1 MTADTPSVEKLEK
14 RARNVL
20 LFQLSR
26 SMKTKWQLAQ
36 ILEKREIPAEIANA
50 LLDRFEEVQLIDDG
64 VFAAAYVRSR
74 VEKGKSSVIIG
85 RELSQKGVNRSLVEE
100 ALSGISRE
108 DEEKMVLELGRA
120 RWARLANIEANARY
134 RRVSG
139 FLMRR
144 GYSSSMVSSALRE
157 IRSAD

>member
-1 MTADTPSVEKLEK
+1 MADTRSDEKLEK

-36 ILEKREIPAEIANA
+36 ILEKREIPAEIASS
-50 LLDRFEEVQLIDDG
+50 LLDRFEEVQLIDDA

-74 VEKGKSSVIIG
+74 VEKGKSSRIIG
-85 RELSQKGVNRSLVEE
+85 RELQQKGVDRSIVEE
-100 ALSGISRE
+100 AISGISRD

-120 RWARLANIEANARY
+120 RWDRLVDVSPDARY

-144 GYSSSMVSSALRE
+144 GFSSSMVSSALRE
-157 IRSAD
+157 IRSGD

>member
-1 MTADTPSVEKLEK
+1 MADTRSDEKLEK

-36 ILEKREIPAEIANA
+36 ILEKREIPAEIASS
-50 LLDRFEEVQLIDDG
+50 LLDRFEEVQLIDDA

-74 VEKGKSSVIIG
+74 VEKGKSSRIIG
-85 RELSQKGVNRSLVEE
+85 RELQQKGVDRSIVEE
-100 ALSGISRE
+100 AISGISRD

-120 RWARLANIEANARY
+120 RWDRLVDVPPDARY

-144 GYSSSMVSSALRE
+144 GFSSSMVSSALRE
-157 IRSAD
+157 IRSGD

>member
-1 MTADTPSVEKLEK
+1 MADTRSDEKLEK

-36 ILEKREIPAEIANA
+36 ILEKREIPAEIANS
-50 LLDRFEEVQLIDDG
+50 LLDRFEEVQLIDDA

-74 VEKGKSSVIIG
+74 VEKGKSSRIIG
-85 RELSQKGVNRSLVEE
+85 RELQQKGVDRSIVEE
-100 ALSGISRE
+100 AISGISRD
-108 DEEKMVLELGRA
+108 DEEKMVLELGKA
-120 RWARLANIEANARY
+120 RWDRLVDVAPDARY

-144 GYSSSMVSSALRE
+144 GFSSSMVSSALRE
-157 IRSAD
+157 IRSGD

>member
-1 MTADTPSVEKLEK
+1 MADTRSDEKLEK

-36 ILEKREIPAEIANA
+36 ILEKREIPAEIASS
-50 LLDRFEEVQLIDDG
+50 LLDRFEEVQLIDDA

-74 VEKGKSSVIIG
+74 VEKGKSSRIIG
-85 RELSQKGVNRSLVEE
+85 RELQQKGVDRSIVEE
-100 ALSGISRE
+100 AISGISRD

-120 RWARLANIEANARY
+120 RWDRLVGVPPDARY

-144 GYSSSMVSSALRE
+144 GFSSSMVSSALRE
-157 IRSAD
+157 IRSGD

>member
-1 MTADTPSVEKLEK
+1 MADTRSDEKLEK

-36 ILEKREIPAEIANA
+36 ILEKREIPAELASS
-50 LLDRFEEVQLIDDG
+50 LLDRFEEVQLIDDA

-74 VEKGKSSVIIG
+74 VEKGKSSRIIG
-85 RELSQKGVNRSLVEE
+85 RELQQKGVDRSIVEE
-100 ALSGISRE
+100 AISGISRD

-120 RWARLANIEANARY
+120 RWDRLVDVPPDARY

-144 GYSSSMVSSALRE
+144 GFSSSMVSSALRE
-157 IRSAD
+157 IRSGD

>member
-1 MTADTPSVEKLEK
+1 MADTRSDEKLEK

-36 ILEKREIPAEIANA
+36 ILEKREIPVEIASS
-50 LLDRFEEVQLIDDG
+50 LLDRFEEVQLIDDA

-74 VEKGKSSVIIG
+74 VEKGKSSRIIG
-85 RELSQKGVNRSLVEE
+85 RELQQKGVDRSIVEE
-100 ALSGISRE
+100 AISGISRD

-120 RWARLANIEANARY
+120 RWDRLVDVPPDARY

-144 GYSSSMVSSALRE
+144 GFSSSMVSSALRE
-157 IRSAD
+157 IRSGD